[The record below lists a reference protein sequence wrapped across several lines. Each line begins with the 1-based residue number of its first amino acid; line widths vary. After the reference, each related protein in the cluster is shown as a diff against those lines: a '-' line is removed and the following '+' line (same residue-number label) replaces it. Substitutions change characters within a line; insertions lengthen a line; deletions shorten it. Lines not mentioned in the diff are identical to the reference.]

1 METRAVTSTTSTQK
15 AAAQRTED
23 LVPLRP
29 LSVDIRPPQRKFS
42 PQRKR
47 IMIVDPPFKRLYH
60 NNASLV
66 KFPLA
71 LGYLSGA
78 VLKWTDWEVQAYN
91 ADFNPAKKAIAIGN
105 VTRIKEGMAH
115 YLRTLDDPTAPIW
128 AEIRSAITEF
138 DPGVVGISSKTQNFP
153 SAMEV
158 ARIAKEHNP
167 DTLVVLG
174 GPHATLSTTAALDC
188 PHIDMAVLGEGE
200 MTLVELLKA
209 WESGAPLNEVAGLA
223 YREDDHKVLFTPSR
237 TNMHNLDQ
245 LPFPAQAAPQVLRD
259 YESYP
264 PEAFGYV
271 FSARGCPYSCTFC
284 ESKAIWTQKTRW
296 RSPQNVVQEL
306 KLLTQRGVRYVYF
319 DDDTFGIHPRYI
331 EELCSLIETEC
342 PGLKWGCEITVGVV
356 KERSIEWMRRSGC
369 VRVNIGIESGNNRIL
384 RGIKKGH
391 TIEKAYP
398 AVNLCQR
405 KDIEV
410 GAFFMVGFPEET
422 EETLRDTLTAIKRIN
437 ADNIMLSIFTPYP
450 GSELFQVCKEL
461 GVVDDDFDITI
472 YNHQS
477 PENCFTA
484 FIPRERFKE
493 LVQEATAIVGRKNSR
508 GRWRRVARMLRQR
521 DFHRTQ
527 QMAREFLFTRAAWCA
542 SRIVRWSRSE
552 TAA

>member
-1 METRAVTSTTSTQK
+1 MTDRSGRYDMTGSIRKTTEMRQASP
-15 AAAQRTED
+15 A
-23 LVPLRP
+23 RP
-29 LSVDIRPPQRKFS
+29 
-42 PQRKR
+42 RKR
-47 IMIVDPPFKRLYH
+47 IMIIDPPFKRLYH
-60 NNASLV
+60 DHASLV

-91 ADFNPAKKAIAIGN
+91 ADFNPKKKAIAIGN
-105 VTRIKEGMAH
+105 VTRIKEGMDR
-115 YLRTLDDPTAPIW
+115 YLRTLEDPAAPIW

-153 SAMEV
+153 SAMRI
-158 ARIAKEHNP
+158 ARIAKEQDP

-174 GPHATLSTTAALDC
+174 GPHATLSTRAALDC
-188 PHIDMAVLGEGE
+188 PDIDVAVLGEGE

-209 WESGAPLNEVAGLA
+209 RENGAPLSEVAGLV
-223 YREDDHKVLFTPSR
+223 YRQDGRKVFTPPR
-237 TNMHNLDQ
+237 TNIPDLDE
-245 LPFPAQAAPQVLRD
+245 LPLPAEAAPRVLRD
-259 YESYP
+259 YASYP
-264 PEAFGYV
+264 AEAFGYV
-271 FSARGCPYSCTFC
+271 FSARGCPYACTFC
-284 ESKAIWTQKTRW
+284 ESKAIWTRTTRW
-296 RSPQNVVQEL
+296 RSPENVVREL
-306 KLLTQRGVRYVYF
+306 KLLMERGVRYVYF

-331 EELCSLIETEC
+331 EELCRLIETEC

-384 RGIKKGH
+384 RSVKKGH

-398 AVNLCQR
+398 AVDLCRR
-405 KDIEV
+405 KGIEV
-410 GAFFMVGFPEET
+410 GTFFMVGFPWET
-422 EETLRDTLTAIKRIN
+422 EETLRDTLTAIRKIN

-484 FIPRERFKE
+484 FIPPERFKE
-493 LVQEATAIVGRKNSR
+493 LVREVASVVGRKNSR
-508 GRWRRVARMLRQR
+508 GRWRRAALMLRQR
-521 DFHRTQ
+521 DFHHWKHTLLH
-527 QMAREFLFTRAAWCA
+527 FLRSRAAWYFERVFKHRRLRTSA
-542 SRIVRWSRSE
+542 
-552 TAA
+552 

>member
-1 METRAVTSTTSTQK
+1 MTTATSANS
-15 AAAQRTED
+15 AAAKDVERF
-23 LVPLRP
+23 VPLRAV
-29 LSVDIRPPQRKFS
+29 SFDSRSIT
-42 PQRKR
+42 RKR
-47 IMIVDPPFKRLYH
+47 IMIIDPPFKRLYH
-60 NNASLV
+60 DNASLV

-78 VLKWTDWEVQAYN
+78 VLKWTDWDVQAYN
-91 ADFNPAKKAIAIGN
+91 ADFNPRKQSITIDN
-105 VTRIKEGMAH
+105 VTRISEGMAR
-115 YLRTLDDPTAPIW
+115 YIATLEDPTAAIW
-128 AEIRSAITEF
+128 AEIRTAIKEF
-138 DPGVVGISSKTQNFP
+138 DAGVVGISSKTQNFP
-153 SAMEV
+153 SAMRI

-188 PHIDMAVLGEGE
+188 PDIDVAVLGEGE

-209 WESGAPLNEVAGLA
+209 RESGTPLSEVAGLA
-223 YREDDHKVLFTPSR
+223 YRRDGREFFTPTR
-237 TNMHNLDQ
+237 ANMADLDE

-296 RSPQNVVQEL
+296 RSPENVVAEL
-306 KLLTQRGVRYVYF
+306 KLLTERGVRYIYF

-331 EELCSLIETEC
+331 ERLCGLIETEC
-342 PGLKWGCEITVGVV
+342 PGLKWGCEMTVGVV
-356 KERSIEWMRRSGC
+356 KERSMERMRRAGC
-369 VRVNIGIESGNNRIL
+369 VRVNIGIESGNNQIL
-384 RGIKKGH
+384 RSVKKGH

-398 AVNLCQR
+398 AVDVCRR
-405 KDIEV
+405 KGIEV

-422 EETLRDTLTAIKRIN
+422 EETLQDTLTAIERIN
-437 ADNIMLSIFTPYP
+437 ADTIMLSIFTPYP

-484 FIPRERFKE
+484 YIPPARFKE
-493 LVQEATAIVGRKNSR
+493 LVREAVSIVRRKNRR
-508 GRWRRVARMLRQR
+508 GRWRRIPLMLRQR
-521 DFHRTQ
+521 DFHRAK
-527 QMAREFLFTRAAWCA
+527 QMARQFLATRVAWYLDGLKLA
-542 SRIVRWSRSE
+542 VSRR
-552 TAA
+552 

>member
-1 METRAVTSTTSTQK
+1 MTGLIRMREIAETRQSEASP
-15 AAAQRTED
+15 A
-23 LVPLRP
+23 PL
-29 LSVDIRPPQRKFS
+29 
-42 PQRKR
+42 RKR
-47 IMIVDPPFKRLYH
+47 IMIIDPPFKRLYH
-60 NNASLV
+60 DHASLV

-78 VLKWTDWEVQAYN
+78 ILKWTDWEVQAYN
-91 ADFNPAKKAIAIGN
+91 ADFNPKRKAISLDN
-105 VTRIKEGMAH
+105 VTRIREGMAR
-115 YLRTLDDPTAPIW
+115 YLRTLEDPTAPIW
-128 AEIRSAITEF
+128 EEVRSAITEF

-153 SAMEV
+153 SAMRV
-158 ARIAKEHNP
+158 ARIAKQHSP

-174 GPHATLSTTAALDC
+174 GPHATLSTHAALDC
-188 PHIDMAVLGEGE
+188 PDIDVAVLGEGE

-209 WESGAPLNEVAGLA
+209 RENGAPLSEVAGLA
-223 YREDDHKVLFTPSR
+223 CLQDGRKVFTPSR
-237 TNMHNLDQ
+237 ANMPDLDE
-245 LPFPAQAAPQVLRD
+245 LPFPAQAAPRVLRD

-264 PEAFGYV
+264 AEAFGYV
-271 FSARGCPYSCTFC
+271 FSARGCPYACTFC

-296 RSPQNVVQEL
+296 RSPENVVREL
-306 KLLTQRGVRYVYF
+306 KLLMERGVRYVYF

-331 EELCSLIETEC
+331 AELCSLIETEC
-342 PGLKWGCEITVGVV
+342 PKLKWGCEITVGVV
-356 KERSIEWMRRSGC
+356 KERSVEYMRRSGC

-384 RGIKKGH
+384 RSVKKGH

-398 AVNLCQR
+398 AVDLCRR
-405 KDIEV
+405 KGIEV

-422 EETLRDTLTAIKRIN
+422 EETLQDTLTAIKKMN

-493 LVQEATAIVGRKNSR
+493 LVREAASVVRRKNSR
-508 GRWRRVARMLRQR
+508 GRWRRVVGMLRQR
-521 DFHRTQ
+521 GFHRTK
-527 QMAREFLFTRAAWCA
+527 QMARQFLLTRVAWYLNA
-542 SRIVRWSRSE
+542 LRLAVSRR
-552 TAA
+552 